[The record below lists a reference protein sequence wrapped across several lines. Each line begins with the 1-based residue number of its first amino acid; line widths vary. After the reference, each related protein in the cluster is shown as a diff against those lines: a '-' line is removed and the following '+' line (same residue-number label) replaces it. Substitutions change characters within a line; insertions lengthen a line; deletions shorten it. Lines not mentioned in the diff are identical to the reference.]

1 MNISCTICG
10 DADLIVKVFKGLC
23 FFFFFFGDLF
33 DVNFGFWD
41 LYKCGFEN

>member
-23 FFFFFFGDLF
+23 FFFFFLF
-33 DVNFGFWD
+33 
-41 LYKCGFEN
+41 LEIYLM